1 MKAFDCKMCGQ
12 CCFGRGG
19 IIVSDEEVARIS
31 ESLNIEPEEFKSKY
45 TEVRNG
51 QRMLEVGEDNFCIFF
66 DQKKQC
72 TIHTVKPDICYLWP
86 FYDANMN
93 DEYSWDMAKDACP
106 GINPDATFEEFV
118 KQGKE

>member
-12 CCFGRGG
+12 CCYGKGG
-19 IIVSDEEVARIS
+19 IIVSDIEAARIAGF
-31 ESLNIEPEEFKSKY
+31 LDIGLEEFKSKY
-45 TEVRNG
+45 TEVRNN
-51 QRMLEVGEDNFCIFF
+51 QRMLEVGEDGFCVFF
-66 DQKKQC
+66 DKEKQC
-72 TIHTVKPDICYLWP
+72 LIHTVKPDICYLWP